1 MKNGFT
7 RKKSKRKAKL
17 KLGEEG
23 GRCRKIRRVNRTNSI
38 AEKEN
43 TNSTHNQIPSHTA
56 SKAPLPPKKKRDKGE
71 RGL

>member
-43 TNSTHNQIPSHTA
+43 MHVKLSTTI
-56 SKAPLPPKKKRDKGE
+56 
-71 RGL
+71 